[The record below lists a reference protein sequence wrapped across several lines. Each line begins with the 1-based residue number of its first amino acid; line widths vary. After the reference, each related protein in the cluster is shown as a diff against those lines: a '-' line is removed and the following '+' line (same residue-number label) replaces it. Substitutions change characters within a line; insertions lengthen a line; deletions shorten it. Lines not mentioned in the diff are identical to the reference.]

1 MADDLDLT
9 LPFTT
14 AQARAAGITAGQ
26 LRSLR
31 FRRLHHSIH
40 VAAGVPLSSATRA
53 RGALLLFPEG
63 AHIGFALAAELY
75 GVAVPRGLPIA
86 VVVPVESH
94 RRRHGAL
101 RCVVRRSPSRLLR
114 GVPVATPEALFEQLA
129 EVLGFVDLVVAGDAL
144 LHGELT
150 TVARLRQC
158 LEQSARPGAKRALR
172 TLPWLRVGAESPPET
187 RLRLLLQLAGL
198 PAFETQVKIHAP
210 GGRLLQRH
218 DLGHRRAKVAVEYN
232 GRHHVEIIEQWERD
246 IERHEVS
253 DDLDWRT
260 ITVVSA
266 GLNRDPARTIERV
279 ARALR
284 KRGVH
289 VGPISD
295 EWKRYFNPSS
305 HAPAPGQNAG
315 FDDPNPTF

>member
-9 LPFTT
+9 RPFTT

-26 LRSLR
+26 LRSQR
-31 FRRLHHSIH
+31 FRRLHHSVH
-40 VAAGVPLSSATRA
+40 VAAGVPLSSTTRA
-53 RGALLLFPEG
+53 RAALLLFPEG

-75 GVAVPRGLPIA
+75 GVPVPRGLPIT
-86 VVVPVESH
+86 VIVPAEAH

-101 RCVVRRSPSRLLR
+101 RCVVRRSPSGVVR
-114 GVPVATPEALFEQLA
+114 GVPAASPEALFEQLA

-144 LHGELT
+144 LHRELT

-158 LEQSARPGAKRALR
+158 LEQSARPGAGRALR
-172 TLPWLRVGAESPPET
+172 SLPWLRVGAESPPET

-198 PAFETQVKIHAP
+198 PALETQVKIYSP
-210 GGRLLQRH
+210 DGRLLQRH

-232 GRHHVEIIEQWERD
+232 GKHHVEIIEQWERD

-260 ITVVSA
+260 ITVISA
-266 GLNRDPARTIERV
+266 GLNREPARTIERV

-284 KRGVH
+284 QRGVH

-295 EWKRYFNPSS
+295 EWKRYFNASPYAS
-305 HAPAPGQNAG
+305 APGQNAG
-315 FDDPNPTF
+315 FGDPNPTF